1 MTNTVEATDTVGE
14 QTCEQKSDQ
23 GALGHSRNYMR
34 FRKLVRWA
42 VASATYGSG
51 VTRLYAKRSRAR
63 ILVYHSIDHDPL
75 NPFSVSPLAFEAQ
88 VRRLAEAYHP
98 ISLDEL
104 VSHIREGTELP
115 ANAVAITLDD
125 GLRDNYRFAYPILNK
140 YGVPATIYVV
150 VDKLKLEAGTD
161 SASDGGESER
171 YLLWPQVKEM
181 SENGISIGSHTL
193 THPWLTE
200 VPLEQA
206 RHEIAASK
214 TKLEQFLDKP
224 VRHFAYPGGRL
235 CDYNQEIKE
244 AVIESGYLSACVG
257 LNGTNGLDTDPYLLR
272 RTKIEVDDS
281 MAVFE
286 RALKGGLDAFVLLD
300 KTRG

>member
-1 MTNTVEATDTVGE
+1 MTNTFEAADTASE
-14 QTCEQKSDQ
+14 RTHDEKTDQ
-23 GALGHSRNYMR
+23 GRSGYSRNYMR

-42 VASATYGSG
+42 VASVTYGSG

-63 ILVYHSIDHDPL
+63 ILVYHSISHDPL
-75 NPFSVSPLAFEAQ
+75 NPFSVSPPAFEAQ
-88 VRRLAEAYHP
+88 VRRLAEAYHV
-98 ISLDEL
+98 ISMDEL
-104 VSHIREGTELP
+104 ASRIREGKEMP

-125 GLRDNYRFAYPILNK
+125 GLRDNYTFAYPILKK
-140 YGVPATIYVV
+140 YGVPAMIYVV
-150 VDKLKLEAGTD
+150 VEKLKSETGTGSAAGGD
-161 SASDGGESER
+161 ESER

-193 THPWLTE
+193 THPWLAE
-200 VPLEQA
+200 VPLAQA
-206 RHEIAASK
+206 RREIAESK
-214 TKLEQFLDKP
+214 TRLEQFLGKP
-224 VRHFAYPGGRL
+224 VQHFAYPGGRL

-257 LNGTNGLDTDPYLLR
+257 LNGTNGPETDPYLLR

-286 RALKGGLDAFVLLD
+286 RAMRGGLDAFVLLD